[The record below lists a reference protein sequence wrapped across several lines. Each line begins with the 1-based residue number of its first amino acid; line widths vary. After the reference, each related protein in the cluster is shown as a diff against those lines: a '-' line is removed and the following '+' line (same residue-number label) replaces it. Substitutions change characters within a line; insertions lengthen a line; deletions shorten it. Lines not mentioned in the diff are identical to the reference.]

1 MKKISI
7 YIKAIILTLGI
18 TSCGE
23 DFLDRTD
30 PTVVVS
36 STFYENDQEVEQAV
50 VGVYGMLRGYFT
62 NHWQFTEFI
71 SDNTTLHFNVGNRG
85 QGPALEALEYWQYNA
100 GTPNFASLYN
110 TTYSILVN
118 VNTTLVN
125 LQKSTA
131 SQAIKDRSEGELKV
145 IRAYLYFDL
154 VRLFGDVILITAPIS
169 TPSEAFQLQRSPA
182 EDVYK
187 QIIADLTSAA
197 TVLPNTY
204 PASQVGR
211 ITKGAALSVLGR
223 VRLTRKEY
231 SEATNVLKQVL
242 SLGYTLLPNYADV
255 FNPQNKNHK
264 ESIWD
269 CQYQGENTFGVN
281 SNFIYTFAP
290 LASNG
295 AVIKFPG
302 QEGGGWNIP
311 ALQFIALYEAG
322 DARKDVSLKEGYTA
336 NNGTFVAVP
345 FINKY
350 NNPHSIRGV
359 TNDNWPIIRYSDVL
373 LMLAESINESSGPNT
388 ETYDYI
394 NAVRTRAK
402 LTPLS
407 GLTKDQFREA
417 VLKERRIELAFENH
431 RWFDLKRTLTPAQM
445 KTLLNIHGE
454 GERAKPTTSRG
465 GIPFSADDYTFE
477 EYQVLFPMPADQIRI
492 NPALRQNP
500 GY

>member
-1 MKKISI
+1 MKKKTI
-7 YIKAIILTLGI
+7 YIQAIILSLGLA
-18 TSCGE
+18 SCGE
-23 DFLDRTD
+23 DFLDKTD

-50 VGVYGMLRGYFT
+50 IGIYGMLRGYFN
-62 NHWQFTEFI
+62 NHWQYTEFI

-110 TTYSILVN
+110 NTYNILVN
-118 VNTTLVN
+118 VNTTLEN
-125 LQKSTA
+125 LKSSTA

-154 VRLFGDVILITAPIS
+154 VRLFGDVIIVTAPIK
-169 TPSEAFQLQRSPA
+169 TPSEAFQLVRSPQ
-182 EDVYK
+182 EQVYSL
-187 QIIADLTSAA
+187 IISDLNEAA
-197 TVLPNTY
+197 NLLPSSY

-211 ITKGAALSVLGR
+211 ITKGAAHGILGR
-223 VRLTRKEY
+223 VRLQRKEY
-231 SEATNVLKQVL
+231 AEAVNILKPIL
-242 SLGYTLLPNYADV
+242 SLGYELLPNYADV
-255 FNPQNKNHK
+255 FKPENKNHK

-269 CQYQGENTFGVN
+269 VQYQGENTFGVN
-281 SNFIYTFAP
+281 SSFIYTFAP
-290 LASNG
+290 LASQG

-302 QEGGGWNIP
+302 QDGGGWNIP
-311 ALQFIALYEAG
+311 SNEIIALYEAG

-336 NNGTFVAVP
+336 NNGTWEPVP

-359 TNDNWPIIRYSDVL
+359 TNDNWPILRYSDVL
-373 LMLAESINESSGPNT
+373 LMLAEAINEQGGPNS
-388 ETYDYI
+388 ESYDYL
-394 NAVRTRAK
+394 NSVRIRAK
-402 LTPLS
+402 LAPLN
-407 GLTKDQFREA
+407 GLDQAQFRAA
-417 VLKERRIELAFENH
+417 VMKERRIELAFENH
-431 RWFDLKRTLTPAQM
+431 RWFDLKRTLTPSEL
-445 KTLLNIHGE
+445 KTVLNKHGQ

-477 EYQVLFPMPADQIRI
+477 EYQVLFPIPADQIRI
-492 NPALRQNP
+492 NPATQQNP